1 MKFGISFN
9 LSLKEQKFKGEG
21 RSKKRI
27 FRLIVII
34 IILLFDRYYCFAK
47 HSKIPL
53 PYHTKGADP

>member
-27 FRLIVII
+27 FRLIVIN
-34 IILLFDRYYCFAK
+34 IILLFDRYYCY
-47 HSKIPL
+47 L
-53 PYHTKGADP
+53 